1 MMAVALKRKTLLA
14 LLGTLITAQ
23 SPLGCCPKVASR
35 DGGSKGDGA
44 GLADAATSGNAS
56 YSQIQKKIF
65 NPSCVVDCHEALIAS
80 QNLLLTP
87 EKSYQSLINQPSQQV
102 NSLMRVEPGAPAR
115 SYLLMKIEG
124 SAGIVGE
131 RMPRRAAPL
140 PSSETERLRVWIQQG
155 ALND

>member
-1 MMAVALKRKTLLA
+1 MMAVALKRKTFLA

-23 SPLGCCPKVASR
+23 SPLGCCPKGVVSR
-35 DGGSKGDGA
+35 DGGKGDGG
-44 GLADAATSGNAS
+44 GLVDAAPNGNAS
-56 YSQIQKKIF
+56 YALIQKKIF
-65 NPSCVVDCHEALIAS
+65 DPSCVVDCHEALNAS

-87 EKSYQSLINQPSQQV
+87 EKSYQSLLNQPSQQV